1 MQDAAPV
8 RPPRSRVDS
17 VVARAS
23 AEWHAERQALT
34 AKVEDIEQ
42 WASSRVGTVV
52 ALEEEVGVGVGSVD
66 GHDSSC
72 RHKHE
77 RRALLWCRL
86 PPLCILWVYP
96 RPTWQFQALSVLVAG
111 VVGSVKKHTSTRV
124 AARR

>member
-1 MQDAAPV
+1 M

-72 RHKHE
+72 RHKGTSMVSAPTIVCSLGVRAPDMAISSVE
-77 RRALLWCRL
+77 RARCWCG
-86 PPLCILWVYP
+86 W
-96 RPTWQFQALSVLVAG
+96 LS
-111 VVGSVKKHTSTRV
+111 
-124 AARR
+124 